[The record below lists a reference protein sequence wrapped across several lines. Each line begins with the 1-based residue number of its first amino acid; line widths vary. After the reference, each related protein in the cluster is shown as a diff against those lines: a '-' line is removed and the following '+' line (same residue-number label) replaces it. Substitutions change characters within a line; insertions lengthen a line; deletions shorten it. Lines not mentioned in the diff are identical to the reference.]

1 MSKIRIILSGN
12 DVIVNYESAPIVD
25 TIFYVQVNGY
35 CFPDNL
41 WTDFTY
47 PVLCMWAENLLRNK
61 GRMNTQYDLPFMDG
75 PFRIAVKQN
84 GEALLMEGINGRAD
98 NRVEFTFRCTASEL
112 FHELLSAFNRLESII
127 LTNENFRNQGIKEI
141 VLNSIGHYKEAIENS
156 LKSR

>member
-47 PVLCMWAENLLRNK
+47 PENGTGDGSLSRNES
-61 GRMNTQYDLPFMDG
+61 GTR
-75 PFRIAVKQN
+75 
-84 GEALLMEGINGRAD
+84 
-98 NRVEFTFRCTASEL
+98 NRP
-112 FHELLSAFNRLESII
+112 LSHIPCP
-127 LTNENFRNQGIKEI
+127 T
-141 VLNSIGHYKEAIENS
+141 
-156 LKSR
+156 

>member
-1 MSKIRIILSGN
+1 MVCKRLDALGN
-12 DVIVNYESAPIVD
+12 QTRAQDKMGQGTGTGDGSLPRFWDEEPS
-25 TIFYVQVNGY
+25 
-35 CFPDNL
+35 
-41 WTDFTY
+41 
-47 PVLCMWAENLLRNK
+47 PV
-61 GRMNTQYDLPFMDG
+61 P

-112 FHELLSAFNRLESII
+112 FHELLSAFNKLESII